1 MYPNLGVDY
10 FRSMAKFHGLRVL
23 DVTRETQDSVVVS
36 FDVPDGLRSSF
47 SFESGQYLTLRT
59 DIEGEEVR
67 RSYSLC
73 SAPHENAWRV
83 GIKEVPGGKFS
94 TYANRNLAAG
104 DVMDVMEPQGRFTLC
119 AGQGLHHLGI
129 AAGSGITP
137 ILSQVKD
144 VLESDPTAIYTL
156 FYSNKTAASTMFRE
170 ELQDLK
176 DRHMDRLRL
185 FYLLTREP
193 VDAELLSGRLD
204 KARCTGLLN
213 AFCQGRKVD
222 AAYLCGPEGMI
233 MSCKEALQDANVPE
247 EAIRFELSRLP
258 MPAKPQRKRCLML
271 LLPGTRWPCKW
282 CWTVS
287 PHRWSLP
294 RTKHARRSVGCGL
307 DAPYSCL
314 GGVCCTCRAKLVK
327 GQATMAVNYALEPGE
342 VERGFVLACQ
352 AHAEEEKTW
361 CWTSTNS
368 ESQFSKQHPKRRRP
382 PRVALLM

>member
-1 MYPNLGVDY
+1 MYPNRGVDY

-59 DIEGEEVR
+59 DIEGEVVR

-144 VLESDPTAIYTL
+144 VLDSEPTATYTL

-247 EAIRFELSRLP
+247 EAIRFELFTSSSALKA
-258 MPAKPQRKRCLML
+258 PAKEKKSDAPVAGDALAMQVVLDGVTTSLELAKDQSML
-271 LLPGTRWPCKW
+271 DAALD
-282 CWTVS
+282 
-287 PHRWSLP
+287 
-294 RTKHARRSVGCGL
+294 AGL

-352 AHAEEEKTW
+352 AHAEGGEDVVLDFD
-361 CWTSTNS
+361 
-368 ESQFSKQHPKRRRP
+368 QQ
-382 PRVALLM
+382 

>member
-1 MYPNLGVDY
+1 M
-10 FRSMAKFHGLRVL
+10 
-23 DVTRETQDSVVVS
+23 
-36 FDVPDGLRSSF
+36 
-47 SFESGQYLTLRT
+47 RT

-83 GIKEVPGGKFS
+83 GIKKVPGGKFS
-94 TYANRNLAAG
+94 TFANDELQAG
-104 DVMDVMEPQGRFTLC
+104 SSMDVMDPQGRFVLKE
-119 AGQGLHHLGI
+119 GRGLHHVGI

-137 ILSQVKD
+137 ILSQVKELLSTD
-144 VLESDPTAIYTL
+144 ESATYTL

-213 AFCQGRKVD
+213 VFCQGRKVD

-247 EAIRFELSRLP
+247 EAIRFELFTSASA
-258 MPAKPQRKRCLML
+258 AKAPVKEKM
-271 LLPGTRWPCKW
+271 
-282 CWTVS
+282 S
-287 PHRWSLP
+287 
-294 RTKHARRSVGCGL
+294 
-307 DAPYSCL
+307 DAPVAGTL
-314 GGVCCTCRAKLVK
+314 AMQVVLDGVTTSLELAKD
-327 GQATMAVNYALEPGE
+327 QACSTQRWMPVWMLPTVASAVCVA
-342 VERGFVLACQ
+342 
-352 AHAEEEKTW
+352 
-361 CWTSTNS
+361 
-368 ESQFSKQHPKRRRP
+368 
-382 PRVALLM
+382 RVGPSW